1 MSQSGQYPQAYN
13 EPENN
18 VLGAGNP
25 QGVPTFAFNPSSGY
39 FASEPSSY
47 KGGRARKNKSKKHTK
62 KSRKH
67 KKQIRKHKKQTRALH
82 NSDKVKTHIKKTPNN
97 S

>member
-39 FASEPSSY
+39 FASESSSY
-47 KGGRARKNKSKKHTK
+47 KGGRARKNKSKKHTR
-62 KSRKH
+62 KSRKQ
-67 KKQIRKHKKQTRALH
+67 KKQIRTLNYRYKL
-82 NSDKVKTHIKKTPNN
+82 KTHIKKTPNN